1 MGIRSRFR
9 NLPCFYGATREAD
22 RGGATVVPVQA
33 SEPARRGANDP
44 PRRGATASGEKV
56 EAKRGESWRRERAPR
71 QGTGDRTANR
81 HRQAG

>member
-1 MGIRSRFR
+1 MGIRFTFR
-9 NLPCFYGATREAD
+9 NPPCFYGATREAD

-33 SEPARRGANDP
+33 SEPARRGSKDP

-56 EAKRGESWRRERAPR
+56 EAKRGESWRRETAPR
-71 QGTGDRTANR
+71 LGMEDRTANR